1 MSILLHILAF
11 MAGLLLVAYTLL
23 SAIRTFVLPRSAA
36 DMLTNILFLGVRF
49 LFDRVV
55 RRLPTYAQKD
65 RILAFYAPVT
75 LLALLPFWLAL
86 VTLGFAGMYWGTG
99 TMSGADA
106 YLLSGSSLLT
116 LGFFRGDSLL
126 HNTMAFIEATIGLIL
141 VALLIAY
148 LPTMYNAF
156 SERERSV
163 LLLESYAGA
172 PPSAVELILRVNRNR
187 LLHQLDDF
195 WEKWSEW
202 FAAIAES
209 HTSLSALV
217 FFRSPQPDHSWVN
230 AAGAVLDA
238 GALYLAVLDIPWNAR
253 IALCL
258 RSGYLALRAIA
269 DFFQLAYNVDPH
281 FPEDP
286 IAVSRAEFDEVY
298 DLFAS
303 AGVPVKADRELA
315 WLDFA
320 GWRVNYDAVL
330 LALAALTQAPP
341 ARWSAERRL
350 AFDGKRKRLL
360 RARS

>member
-1 MSILLHILAF
+1 MELLHILAF
-11 MAGLLLVAYTLL
+11 IIGLLLVAYTLL
-23 SAIRTFVLPRSAA
+23 SAVRTFVLPRSAA
-36 DMLTNILFLGVRF
+36 DMLTNLLFLGVRYA
-49 LFDRVV
+49 FDGVV

-65 RILAFYAPVT
+65 RVLAFYAPVV

-99 TMSGADA
+99 AMSWTDA

-126 HNTMAFIEATIGLIL
+126 HNTLAFGEATIGLIL

-172 PPSAVELILRVNRNR
+172 PPAAVELILRVHRNR
-187 LLHQLDDF
+187 LLHQLDGF

-209 HTSLSALV
+209 HTSLAALV

-238 GALYLAVLDIPWNAR
+238 GALYLAVLDMPWDAH

-269 DFFQLAYNVDPH
+269 DFFQLAYNADPH

-286 IAVSRAEFDEVY
+286 IAISRTEFDEVY
-298 DLFAS
+298 DLFVS
-303 AGVPVKADRELA
+303 AGVPVKPDRELA

-320 GWRVNYDAVL
+320 GWRVNYDAAL
-330 LALAALTQAPP
+330 LALASLTQAPP
-341 ARWSAERRL
+341 ARWSTERSL
-350 AFDGKRKRLL
+350 VFKGKRKRLQ
-360 RARS
+360 RTKS